1 MSSKIE
7 IIREYKRLTEKCKTL
22 VELFCQFD
30 GVLDTFEKESGTT
43 VKEAIQILD
52 EIGDSNADLIRLT
65 IARLTDSIGNVEP
78 IVEVPKN
85 VEIHQVIDT
94 TPQVVEITD
103 ESTETSKVE
112 EKVTSQ
118 VEISS
123 NDPTKKDI
131 HIEGYPKTITV
142 YRNGNIEVDGKILQP
157 FMTRAGVTV
166 KLPLEAGNS
175 MQYVQHHLVAQ
186 AYLPKPNP
194 KKKDG
199 IIHKNDNPF
208 DCRVSNLGW
217 RSCTSRE
224 IPKLDESD
232 AVDICEA
239 LLASNFDIVGAL
251 NILAGKHKRCSIW
264 GIKKIMSKESFV
276 KISDKYFDKKL
287 RPIKK
292 DEHKLPGLGGT
303 IETKPIPIEN
313 VSSEKPLTTV
323 PIVASKVFDRTHAI
337 SKALDEEGGDILKAY
352 ETSKSN
358 LKGLTIYEVFNVKY
372 KTIDTPSDDDV
383 AVVIRCA
390 RNGGK
395 NIKDTMRTECIC
407 NGKAL
412 IVNESDITK
421 ATRRQV

>member
-1 MSSKIE
+1 MSSKLE

-65 IARLTDSIGNVEP
+65 IARLTESIGNVEP
-78 IVEVPKN
+78 IVQVPRN

-112 EKVTSQ
+112 ETASSQ
-118 VEISS
+118 EEISS
-123 NDPTKKDI
+123 NDPNKKDI
-131 HIEGYPKTITV
+131 HIDGYPKTITV

-194 KKKDG
+194 RKKDG

-217 RSCTSRE
+217 RSCTTRK

-239 LLASNFDIVGAL
+239 LIASGFDIVGAM
-251 NILAGKHKRCSIW
+251 NILADRHKRCSIW
-264 GIKKIMSKESFV
+264 GIKTIMSKDAFTE
-276 KISDKYFDKKL
+276 ISDKYFDKKL

-292 DEHKLPGLGGT
+292 DEHKLPGLGGHV
-303 IETKPIPIEN
+303 ETKPIEN
-313 VSSEKPLTTV
+313 VSSEKSLVTTV
-323 PIVASKVFDRTHAI
+323 QIGTSKVFDRKHAI
-337 SKALDEEGGDILKAY
+337 SESLEACNGDILKAY
-352 ETSKSN
+352 ETSKSL

-395 NIKDTMRTECIC
+395 NIKETMRTECIC

-412 IVNESDITK
+412 IVNEGDITK

>member
-1 MSSKIE
+1 MSSKLD
-7 IIREYKRLTEKCKTL
+7 IIREYKKLTEQCKVL

-30 GVLDTFEKESGTT
+30 GTLDKFEKESGTT

-65 IARLTDSIGNVEP
+65 IARLTESIGNVEP
-78 IVEVPKN
+78 IAEVPNN
-85 VEIHQVIDT
+85 VEIPT
-94 TPQVVEITD
+94 TIETAPQVVEVVE

-287 RPIKK
+287 NPVKK
-292 DEHKLPGLGGT
+292 ETPKLPGLGGHV
-303 IETKPIPIEN
+303 ETKPIEN
-313 VSSEKPLTTV
+313 VSSEKSLVTTV
-323 PIVASKVFDRTHAI
+323 QIGTSKVFDRKHAI
-337 SKALDEEGGDILKAY
+337 SESLEAHGGDILEAY
-352 ETSKSN
+352 ETSKSL
-358 LKGLTIYEVFNVKY
+358 LKGLTIYEVFNVK
-372 KTIDTPSDDDV
+372 KASEEGTTEKDV

-390 RNGGK
+390 RNGGCD
-395 NIKDTMRTECIC
+395 IKETLRNECSLLVTES
-407 NGKAL
+407 
-412 IVNESDITK
+412 EITR
-421 ATRRQV
+421 ATRKQA